1 MKTYVNPEL
10 EVKELSI
17 DTVITASSTGKNID
31 MNGDGNN
38 WNLAD

>member
-17 DTVITASSTGKNID
+17 DTVITASADIE
-31 MNGDGNN
+31 GDGDG
-38 WNLAD
+38 WDQADQ